1 MRYSSGMAIQ
11 MTVRIGDAEAR
22 FVDEVA
28 ASGEGSRAEIIT
40 RALAREMRRRA
51 AARDAQI
58 YTSTHD
64 DDLESDAYAEWA
76 ASSAAA
82 LGAALD

>member
-1 MRYSSGMAIQ
+1 MTVQ

-22 FVDEVA
+22 FVDEA
-28 ASGEGSRAEIIT
+28 ARAGEGSRAEIIN

-58 YTSTHD
+58 YAARRD
-64 DDLESDAYAEWA
+64 EDLESDKYAEWA
-76 ASSAAA
+76 ARNAAA
-82 LGAALD
+82 VTEELA